1 MILITGA
8 LGFIGYNFLQNYF
21 AHNDEKI
28 IVIDK
33 FVYKNSIIL
42 KRKLE
47 RTPKVKLFIDDINN
61 RKLVRQI
68 FSDYKPLTVINFAAE
83 THVDTS
89 ISSPRK
95 FIKSNIEGTFNLLEN
110 ALHFWKSC
118 KNQEKL
124 NFKFLQVS
132 TDEVF
137 GSLSKI
143 EPSFN
148 ETSKY
153 YPNNPYSASKASA
166 DHFVRAF
173 YKTYGLPT
181 IVSNCSNNYG
191 PFQQSEKL
199 IPNTIKSALLE
210 VKIPLYGDGSNIRDW
225 LHVSDHCEALRII
238 LNKGSI
244 GQSYNIGGNNE
255 ISNKTL
261 VEIICSTLDKLAPR
275 KNEKSYT
282 DLITNV
288 EDRLGHDFRYSINSD
303 KLKKN
308 LSWVP
313 RLTIKKGIYD
323 TVRWYIDNQEWLK

>member
-21 AHNDEKI
+21 AHNNEKI

-33 FVYKNSIIL
+33 FVYKDSFIL

-47 RTPKVKLFIDDINN
+47 RNPKVKLFIDDINN

-68 FSDYKPLTVINFAAE
+68 FSDYKPLSVINFAAE

-110 ALHFWKSC
+110 ALHFWKSS

-137 GSLSKI
+137 GSLNKI
-143 EPSFN
+143 GTSFN

-173 YKTYGLPT
+173 FKTYGLPT

-191 PFQQSEKL
+191 PYQQSEKL

-225 LHVSDHCEALRII
+225 LHVSDHCQALQII

-255 ISNKTL
+255 ISNKNL

-303 KLKKN
+303 KIKKN
-308 LSWVP
+308 LSWIP